1 LAFEITYKKSVA
13 KDLAGLGK
21 TEARRIL
28 DKIEKDLPTRADS
41 YPVLKGEF
49 SGLRKLR
56 VGDYRVI
63 FAILSPE
70 VLVLRIG
77 HRREIYDRPARW
89 MGAVRQGRQ
98 PR

>member
-1 LAFEITYKKSVA
+1 MAFDIAYKKSVG
-13 KDLAGLGK
+13 KDLARLGK

-28 DKIEKDLPTRADS
+28 DKIDKELPARADS
-41 YPVLKGEF
+41 YPALKGQF

-63 FAILSPE
+63 FAILGAQ

-77 HRREIYDRPARW
+77 HRREVHE
-89 MGAVRQGRQ
+89 G
-98 PR
+98 

>member
-1 LAFEITYKKSVA
+1 LAFEIAYKKSVG

-21 TEARRIL
+21 AEARRIL
-28 DKIEKDLPTRADS
+28 DKIEKELPARADS
-41 YPVLKGEF
+41 YPVLKGHF

-63 FAILSPE
+63 FAILGAQ

-77 HRREIYDRPARW
+77 HRREVYER
-89 MGAVRQGRQ
+89 
-98 PR
+98 